1 MSNYPLTRQPIPPR
15 RPRGQSVPGPD
26 RRERTPGRVM
36 PRPNAGE
43 PPRTG
48 RRPRAVA
55 PWSRAG
61 AEPSLDEVLADPI
74 VRLVMDSDRLTTED
88 VRAAVRRAVVMH

>member
-1 MSNYPLTRQPIPPR
+1 MRILRRDGNGR
-15 RPRGQSVPGPD
+15 RPESMYMNPTLP
-26 RRERTPGRVM
+26 
-36 PRPNAGE
+36 GE
-43 PPRTG
+43 PPRAG

-61 AEPSLDEVLADPI
+61 AEPSLDEMLADPI

-88 VRAAVRRAVVMH
+88 VRAAVRRVVVIH

>member
-1 MSNYPLTRQPIPPR
+1 
-15 RPRGQSVPGPD
+15 V
-26 RRERTPGRVM
+26 RVM

-48 RRPRAVA
+48 GRPRAVA
-55 PWSRAG
+55 PWSKAG

-74 VRLVMDSDRLTTED
+74 VRLMMDSDRLTTED
-88 VRAAVRRAVVMH
+88 VRAAVRRAVIIH